1 MMSSFGRML
10 LGMLLIC
17 ISAQASSGWDWRTR
31 ISVAVK
37 DQPLEMICIILE
49 KQYGIH
55 FSYSKNVV
63 DLSPLVTVNIHNKP
77 LKKALE
83 DIFAPFDI
91 HFARIGDQIVLTAKK
106 QRTYTISGYVQDV
119 STGEKLIGATVYS
132 PRQHIG
138 TTTNQFGFFSL
149 TLPRDT
155 ISLQVTYIG
164 YKPERLPVKKN
175 QNGPVIVPLQSRN
188 SLPEVTITNDTPR
201 QEQSIMNRLNLSPA
215 DIKSM
220 PRLLGEADMMRTLGT
235 LPGVSGGIDGGGG
248 LNVRGGS
255 PDQNLILLDG
265 TPIFSVSHLFGIFSV
280 FNPDIVKNAEFYKG
294 AFPARYGGR
303 LSSIVDISLKDGD
316 MQQFHGEASIGL
328 IAAKAMVEGPIKKNK
343 TSFVASARRSHT
355 DMLLNELMSNEEE
368 EGPDTKGYVY
378 FYDANLKVNH
388 IFSEKDR
395 LYLSAYVGQDR
406 LSMTWQE
413 GLRDTVGSE
422 NYFGYSRSKFLW
434 GNYTGTLRWN
444 HVFGPKLFANLTTN
458 YSQYY
463 FSTEYDYNYKPSNTT
478 DTSKLYGKYYSSIQ
492 DVVAKVDFE
501 YRPQPKHN
509 IKFGGGV
516 ITHIFNPGIS
526 LFQDQGAGQAL
537 VDTTYEE
544 GRSIGQE
551 IFLYAEDEWK
561 ATESLWLN
569 AGVHASGFL
578 VDGRFYNSI
587 QPRLGARYQLPRRW
601 AIKASYTH
609 MTQYLHLLSNGGAS
623 LPTDLWVP
631 STGRVRPMFSR
642 QGSLGVSKTS
652 RHRMYAASFEAYYKT
667 MDHVIEYSEYVSP
680 FNGAGRDWDEQ
691 VSIGKGRSYGGEIL
705 LEKKKGTTRGWI
717 GYTLAWSD
725 RTFPNVNNGKS
736 FPYKYDRRHDLEVVL
751 TQRLGK
757 RWELSATWEFT
768 TGIPLTLPTG
778 SYEGVGDASPY
789 DPPEN
794 DPILDHIGNRNE
806 YRTASMHRLDVSAT
820 YSKKKKLWTK
830 SWIFSLY
837 NAYNKRNP
845 YYYYMVT
852 DTEKQER
859 YLAEISIL
867 PILPSV
873 TYAIKF

>member
-1 MMSSFGRML
+1 MSSFGRML

-17 ISAQASSGWDWRTR
+17 IPVQASSGWDWRTR

-63 DLSPLVTVNIHNKP
+63 DLSTLVTVNIRNKP

-91 HFARIGDQIVLTAKK
+91 HFDRIGDQIVLTVKK
-106 QRTYTISGYVQDV
+106 NRTYTISGYVQDV

-175 QNGPVIVPLQSRN
+175 QSGPVIVPLQSRN
-188 SLPEVTITNDTPR
+188 SLPEVVIMNDTPR
-201 QEQSIMNRLNLSPA
+201 QEQAIMNRLNLSPA
-215 DIKSM
+215 DIKAM

-255 PDQNLILLDG
+255 HDQNLILLDG
-265 TPIFSVSHLFGIFSV
+265 TPIFNVSHLFGIFSV

-316 MQQFHGEASIGL
+316 MQQFHGEAAIGL

-355 DMLLNELMSNEEE
+355 DVLMNDLMENGDTD
-368 EGPDTKGYVY
+368 GPVREANVY

-395 LYLSAYVGQDR
+395 LYLSGYVGQDR
-406 LSMTWQE
+406 LSMAWQE
-413 GLRDTVGSE
+413 GVGDTTGSG
-422 NYFGYSRSKFLW
+422 NYFDDSRSKFLW

-444 HVFGPKLFANLTTN
+444 HVFSPRLFANLTTN

-478 DTSKLYGKYYSSIQ
+478 DTSRLYGKYYSSIQ
-492 DVVAKVDFE
+492 DIVAKVDFE

-526 LFQDQGAGQAL
+526 LFEDEGSGLPL

-561 ATESLWLN
+561 ASEALWLN

-587 QPRLGARYQLPRRW
+587 QPRLGLRYQLPRRW

-609 MTQYLHLLSNGGAS
+609 MTQYLHLLSNNGAS

-642 QGSLGVSKTS
+642 QGSLGISKVS
-652 RHRMYAASFEAYYKT
+652 RQRMYAASLEVYYKT

-680 FNGAGRDWDEQ
+680 FNGAGQDWDEQ
-691 VSIGKGRSYGGEIL
+691 VAIGKGRSYGGEIL

-725 RTFPNVNNGKS
+725 RTFPNVNGGKS

-789 DPPEN
+789 DPPQH
-794 DPILDHIGNRNE
+794 DPIIDHIGNRNQ

-837 NAYNKRNP
+837 NAYNQRNP